1 MKPVERNGAVRR
13 ESVGIDKHAI
23 GPVYFVAH
31 VEHGLILH
39 ALTTSIEIMTS
50 GKDRRRDVPNRKQ
63 FDKPLVDRVAS
74 GKRIENG
81 ARVGV
86 LLVYPLLHGGRGGV
100 LKPAIAIENFRSVKN
115 VDDGLGLGDGG
126 RVRRARRLALKR
138 AARERSRDKKKKT
151 EKKQQSRDKKKRRQ
165 KRNRNK
171 SHKSAPPRHE
181 HLERS

>member
-1 MKPVERNGAVRR
+1 MKPVELNGADRR
-13 ESVGIDKHAI
+13 QCDAIDKHTYE
-23 GPVYFVAH
+23 PVYFVAH

-86 LLVYPLLHGGRGGV
+86 LLVYPLLHGGRVGV

-115 VDDGLGLGDGG
+115 VDDGLGLGDRR
-126 RVRRARRLALKR
+126 RVRHARRLALKR
-138 AARERSRDKKKKT
+138 VARESSRD
-151 EKKQQSRDKKKRRQ
+151 QQ
-165 KRNRNK
+165 
-171 SHKSAPPRHE
+171 
-181 HLERS
+181 